1 MNDAGNH
8 VRIRSIGL
16 HLPNARES
24 NYEKAEKVGF
34 ERDFLENKL
43 GVVARS
49 VMEPGE
55 TTSDLAMRAF
65 QALAERIELPLDELQ
80 MLVVVTQH
88 PDFKVPHTAALVHN
102 RLALTRDC
110 MTFDISQGCAGYTH
124 GVTIVTG
131 AMDAAN
137 LNHAVLITSDPY
149 SDKVAD
155 DDRDVS
161 LLFGDAATATY
172 FSRTGPGYRLID
184 SNFGTLPDSYRCL
197 MFRDRL
203 EMDGGAVFKHAVQE
217 VPPSLK
223 ELLERNQLKADD
235 VDLFLLHQGSKY
247 LVEYVSRK
255 MRIPPEKAPF
265 EASHYGNTVSS
276 SIPLMLQKHVDAAKL
291 ERIVLSGF
299 GVGFTWGNNLLQRLE
314 VESWPLSKTSSV

>member
-1 MNDAGNH
+1 MTDGRNH

-16 HLPNARES
+16 YMPSTRVS
-24 NYEKAEKVGF
+24 NDEKAERVGF
-34 ERDFLENKL
+34 DRDFLENKL

-55 TTSDLAMRAF
+55 TTGDLAIRAF
-65 QALAERIELPLDELQ
+65 NALAERADFPRDEIQL
-80 MLVVVTQH
+80 LVVVTQH
-88 PDFKVPHTAALVHN
+88 PDFKVPHTAAIVHN
-102 RLALTRDC
+102 RLELGKHC

-131 AMDAAN
+131 VMDAAN
-137 LNHAVLITSDPY
+137 LNHGVLITSDPY

-172 FSRTGPGYRLID
+172 FSRTGPGYRLVD

-203 EMDGGAVFKHAVQE
+203 EMDGPAVFKHAVQE
-217 VPPSLK
+217 APPSMK
-223 ELLERNQLKADD
+223 ELLERNQLTVDD

-255 MRIPPEKAPF
+255 MRVPPEKAPF

-276 SIPLMLQKHVDAAKL
+276 SIPLMLQKHIDAAQL

-299 GVGFTWGNNLLQRLE
+299 GVGFTWGNNLLQ
-314 VESWPLSKTSSV
+314 LSKG

>member
-1 MNDAGNH
+1 MNESRPH
-8 VRIRSIGL
+8 VRLRSIGL
-16 HLPNARES
+16 HLPSTRVS

-34 ERDFLENKL
+34 DRDFLENKL

-55 TTSDLAMRAF
+55 TTSDLAIRAF
-65 QALAERIELPLDELQ
+65 QDLAGRTDLPRDEIQL
-80 MLVVVTQH
+80 LVVVTQH

-102 RLALTRDC
+102 RLKLAKHC

-124 GVTIVTG
+124 AVTIVTG
-131 AMDAAN
+131 VMDAAN
-137 LNHAVLITSDPY
+137 LDHGVLITSDPY

-203 EMDGGAVFKHAVQE
+203 EMDGAAVFKHAVQE
-217 VPPSLK
+217 APPSMK
-223 ELLERNQLKADD
+223 QLLERNRLSADEI
-235 VDLFLLHQGSKY
+235 DLFLLHQGSKY

-255 MRIPPEKAPF
+255 MRVPPEKAPF

-276 SIPLMLQKHVDAAKL
+276 SIPLMLQKHVDAAQL

-299 GVGFTWGNNLLQRLE
+299 GVGFTWGNNLLERLK
-314 VESWPLSKTSSV
+314 VEA